1 MMASEGNLARVMA
14 AQDRLRSAVDRTSQ
28 AAQRLERY
36 FDNAAEAGMRLG
48 QMTVR
53 PMIAVRD
60 YFSFTVDRL
69 MLQLADLNRIKVEV
83 KLVMNDKIIE
93 TAKQLRQ
100 LLQGLGGTLNV
111 SVKSAAGQS
120 AAAPPPI
127 EVKSPIDTWIDRLQ
141 KVAGI
146 LKDFGASFASIG
158 DGFKTIGD
166 GIKSIGDGLK
176 GIGDGFKSIGDG
188 IKNVGDGIKSI
199 GDGFKGIGDG
209 IKSVGDGFKGIGD
222 GIKSIGD
229 GIKGVG
235 DGIMSIGDGFKGI
248 GDGIMSIGDGIKG
261 IGDGIKSVGDG
272 FKAVGDGIKSI
283 GDGFKGLGDGLKSF
297 GEGLKS
303 VGKGIGDGFKSIGD
317 GLKGFAQSFKG
328 FIAEVKG
335 IMDSIKDLINSF
347 NGKRGKSSSGASEN
361 SGIAKKAAGSGV
373 SPNIMSTD
381 VSAGGNSGGT
391 SAKNAG
397 QKPGGKPKK
406 GGGRLKGLFNYG
418 SRALEAVTGESDIVS
433 APTDVITGGSP
444 ADAAS
449 SETSAVGSSIK
460 GGKLK
465 SLLKIGSKAI
475 KSVGKVFKPLDIGL
489 SALDVATSDNKP
501 KAAVQA
507 GANMAG
513 SALGAV
519 IGSAVLPGLGTVAG
533 GMIGGWL
540 GDKVGGFLG
549 DKFFGDKP
557 SPAQKITDTSLVPSE
572 RDAAA
577 AASANGTLTAVS
589 ASNDVSSSQN
599 YNVAVDGV
607 NVNFPKEKVDYNELA
622 HIVGQQLVSQ
632 LQTRMPNQA

>member
-1 MMASEGNLARVMA
+1 
-14 AQDRLRSAVDRTSQ
+14 
-28 AAQRLERY
+28 
-36 FDNAAEAGMRLG
+36 MRLG

-60 YFSFTVDRL
+60 YFSFAVDRL
-69 MLQLADLNRIKVEV
+69 MLQLADLNRVKVEV
-83 KLVMNDKIIE
+83 KLVINDKVVD

-100 LLQGLGGTLNV
+100 LLQGLGGTLNI
-111 SVKSAAGQS
+111 SVKSNAGQS
-120 AAAPPPI
+120 GAAPPPI

-146 LKDFGASFASIG
+146 LKEFGASFASVG

-229 GIKGVG
+229 G
-235 DGIMSIGDGFKGI
+235 F
-248 GDGIMSIGDGIKG
+248 KG
-261 IGDGIKSVGDG
+261 IGDGIKSV
-272 FKAVGDGIKSI
+272 

-317 GLKGFAQSFKG
+317 GLKDFAQSFKG

-335 IMDSIKDLINSF
+335 IMDSIKELINSF
-347 NGKRGKSSSGASEN
+347 NSKGGKSGSGASGKSE
-361 SGIAKKAAGSGV
+361 IAKKAAGLGV
-373 SPNIMSTD
+373 SPDIMSTD
-381 VSAGGNSGGT
+381 VSAGGNSGGK
-391 SAKNAG
+391 SAQNAG
-397 QKPGGKPKK
+397 QKPGGKSKK
-406 GGGRLKGLFNYG
+406 GGGRLKGLFNFG
-418 SRALEAVTGESDIVS
+418 SRALEAVTGEPDIVS
-433 APTDVITGGSP
+433 AATNAITGSSP
-444 ADAAS
+444 ADVAN
-449 SETSAVGSSIK
+449 SETSALGSSIK

-465 SLLKIGSKAI
+465 SLLKFGSKAI

-507 GANMAG
+507 GANIAG
-513 SALGAV
+513 SAAGAALGSL
-519 IGSAVLPGLGTVAG
+519 ILPGLGTVAG

-557 SPAQKITDTSLVPSE
+557 SPAEKKADISLVPAE

-589 ASNDVSSSQN
+589 ATSGVSSSQN

-607 NVNFPKEKVDYNELA
+607 NVNFPKDKVDYNELA
-622 HIVGQQLVSQ
+622 QIVGQQLVSQ